1 MEIVPWFLR
10 IIVEK
15 TLQTRTILYGVVCR
29 RVGNGSKNTFQFQRE
44 RVVSAFPFQFICS
57 MISKMGRVSSAS
69 QPRRVGFKKKNLARV
84 FIFLVCE
91 KEISIFPF
99 SLSCLFGGCS
109 WVGRRRR
116 GRRAAGGADRRD
128 RGHRSAAAENDARSA
143 GQEEEECGVQDGG
156 RRRRRDGA
164 AAAARRRLGLGRRL
178 RFLHDPRR
186 RYICE
191 PRPFFHFF
199 WGGGHRIEESIAE
212 WSTLFSK
219 QFRRKQ
225 TVRFVSVKGRKGVL
239 SSFTGFYLF
248 LMGFTGF

>member
-69 QPRRVGFKKKNLARV
+69 QPRRVGFFLKFLARV

-191 PRPFFHFF
+191 PRPFFPFF
-199 WGGGHRIEESIAE
+199 GGATESRNRSPNDQLYLASNLEEN
-212 WSTLFSK
+212 K
-219 QFRRKQ
+219 QS
-225 TVRFVSVKGRKGVL
+225 VSCP
-239 SSFTGFYLF
+239 
-248 LMGFTGF
+248 

>member
-1 MEIVPWFLR
+1 MESCVDVLEMALKIRSNFNGNELCRPFHSNSSVPWFP
-10 IIVEK
+10 K
-15 TLQTRTILYGVVCR
+15 WVVFR
-29 RVGNGSKNTFQFQRE
+29 RPASRD
-44 RVVSAFPFQFICS
+44 VS
-57 MISKMGRVSSAS
+57 VL
-69 QPRRVGFKKKNLARV
+69 KKKNLARV

>member
-44 RVVSAFPFQFICS
+44 RVVSAIPFQFICS

-69 QPRRVGFKKKNLARV
+69 QPRRVGFFLKFLARV

-156 RRRRRDGA
+156 WGWA
-164 AAAARRRLGLGRRL
+164 VVFGSFMIHVVGTSASHA
-178 RFLHDPRR
+178 
-186 RYICE
+186 
-191 PRPFFHFF
+191 PFFIFF
-199 WGGGHRIEESIAE
+199 GGGATESRNRSPNDQLYLASNLEEN
-212 WSTLFSK
+212 K
-219 QFRRKQ
+219 QS
-225 TVRFVSVKGRKGVL
+225 VSCP
-239 SSFTGFYLF
+239 
-248 LMGFTGF
+248 